1 MSGQFFFS
9 LLNPVVTAMLATT
22 FLLLWRKRPDQ
33 TYLAVL
39 SLSFFACGLAFVAN
53 DFMQP
58 FDSPLSRIVANVFFL
73 AATVGACI
81 GALLRARVAVPFRF
95 FAVVCALCA
104 VGFCW
109 FLFVSPSTEARIYVV
124 NTAYVV
130 IASAATLALI
140 RARPSSGLDWTFVA
154 LMVCLIGLGIIRPF
168 AALMDNLDTYGGGTL
183 RYSAYWA
190 TVQAAT
196 PALAIAV
203 GIAFLVALA
212 ERMNDELRLEADR
225 DFLTGLLNRR
235 GFHKGVQ
242 LALAG
247 NRFRTIRPAV
257 IMVDID
263 NFKRI
268 NDEFGHAVGD
278 DVIAA
283 IALVLMKHGEAEL
296 TARTGG
302 EEFTLFYRTGTNE
315 DLLERAE
322 DIRLAVSQTR
332 FSGIPDEC
340 PVTVSLGLYSGA
352 RHDTI
357 SEMMAAAD
365 QALYEAKRSGKDR
378 AVMGTDAP
386 FPGDAGLDRRQF
398 RQSST
403 G

>member
-1 MSGQFFFS
+1 M
-9 LLNPVVTAMLATT
+9 AMLATT

-33 TYLAVL
+33 AYLVVL

-58 FDSPLSRIVANVFFL
+58 FDSPLSRIVANVLFL
-73 AATVGACI
+73 TATVGACI
-81 GALLRARVAVPFRF
+81 GALMRAKVDIPIRF
-95 FAVVCALCA
+95 FALVCSLCA

-124 NTAYVV
+124 NSAYVAV
-130 IASAATLALI
+130 AIASTLALI

-154 LMVCLIGLGIIRPF
+154 LMVCLMSLGIIRPF
-168 AALMDNLDTYGGGTL
+168 AALMDSLDTYGGGAL
-183 RYSAYWA
+183 RYSTYWA

-196 PALAIAV
+196 PALAIAI
-203 GIAFLVALA
+203 GIAFLIALA
-212 ERMNDELRLEADR
+212 ERMNNELRLEADR

-242 LALAG
+242 LAFAG
-247 NRFRTIRPAV
+247 NRFKTFRPAV

-263 NFKRI
+263 NFKHI
-268 NDEFGHAVGD
+268 NDAFGHAVGD
-278 DVIAA
+278 DVIAS
-283 IALVLMKHGEAEL
+283 IGEVLTKHGEADL
-296 TARTGG
+296 TSRTGG
-302 EEFTLFYRTGTNE
+302 EEFTLFYRASTEE

-332 FSGIPDEC
+332 FTGLPDAR

-352 RHDTI
+352 RHDSI
-357 SEMMAAAD
+357 AEMLAVAD
-365 QALYEAKRSGKDR
+365 QALYDAKRSGKDR
-378 AVMGTDAP
+378 AVLGNSAP
-386 FPGDAGLDRRQF
+386 PPAEAGLDRRQS
-398 RQSST
+398 RKSNL